1 MRASRS
7 AVRCARGAPLV
18 HNGQRRQCHEARFEI
33 ITRLGDAERVVER
46 GHGVIKAARLALRA

>member
-1 MRASRS
+1 
-7 AVRCARGAPLV
+7 V

-46 GHGVIKAARLALRA
+46 GHGVIQAARLALRA